1 VDLLPALPVALP
13 LLVAAALVGLAPV
26 CPRPVADAAAVLTA
40 ALVTLACLALL
51 AISLDGPVVY
61 WFGGWTPRG
70 GIALGVAFA
79 VDPVGAALAALA
91 GVLATAALTFSW
103 RIFEA
108 VRTLHHGLMLVFLAG
123 IVGFC
128 LSGDLFNMFVF
139 YELFSVAA
147 YALAG
152 YQTTNPGSVRGALN
166 FAITNSVGA
175 ILVLG
180 GIALLYGR
188 TGALNLAQLGQ
199 SLARG
204 PADRLVVAAFL
215 LLMVG
220 FFVKAAVVPFHFWLA
235 DAYALAPTVVGVLFA
250 GVVSELGL
258 YAVARVYWTVFSG
271 PMAGVGGL
279 RGVLLLGAVTTAL
292 VGGVM
297 CLLQH
302 HLARM
307 LAYATVSHVGLT
319 LAGFALLGP
328 AGVGGAVLYLLADGL
343 VKGALFISVG
353 IVDHHLHDVDE
364 RRLRGRGR
372 HMPWAAALMVAGA
385 LGLAGVPPFGT
396 FLGKALM
403 EEAALE
409 AGTPWLIGLFVVVA
423 ALTSAALLRATGRVF
438 LGLGGPSPGGPSP
451 GGPSPGDPW
460 TTRPTRSPGRRP
472 SRSGAPPAGV
482 GGEARPAGGPGV
494 GGPGGGAG
502 GPGGGA
508 GSGAGSGAE
517 PGYRDHHRHAH
528 PTQVAPAV
536 LLLAAAVAVGLAPGI
551 TGVVEPAAARF
562 TDRAGYAAAVLEG
575 VAGPGVRVPHPPVP
589 LAAPAFWAVLSALLG
604 LGLALA
610 ALAPERVPGRLR
622 DGVAR
627 VWGPVAATLRGLH
640 DGGIGDSVTWL
651 VVGMA
656 AFGTLLAVVVR

>member
-26 CPRPVADAAAVLTA
+26 CPRPVADAAAVVTA
-40 ALVTLACLALL
+40 ALVTVACLALL
-51 AISLDGPVVY
+51 AACLDRPVVY
-61 WFGGWTPRG
+61 WFGGWTPRDG

-79 VDPVGAALAALA
+79 VDPVGAALATLA

-152 YQTTNPGSVRGALN
+152 YQTTDPGSVRGALN

-199 SLARG
+199 TLAQR
-204 PADRLVVAAFL
+204 PADRLVVVAFL

-258 YAVARVYWTVFSG
+258 YAVARVYWTVFSA
-271 PMAGVGGL
+271 PLAGVEGL
-279 RGVLLLGAVTTAL
+279 RGVLLLGAVATAL

-328 AGVGGAVLYLLADGL
+328 VGAAGAVLYLLADGL
-343 VKGALFISVG
+343 VKGSLFISVG
-353 IVDHHLHDVDE
+353 IVEHHLHEVDE

-409 AGTPWLIGLFVVVA
+409 AGAPWLIGLFVVVA

-438 LGLGGPSPGGPSP
+438 LGLGAPGPRSATPGK
-451 GGPSPGDPW
+451 
-460 TTRPTRSPGRRP
+460 R
-472 SRSGAPPAGV
+472 AG
-482 GGEARPAGGPGV
+482 
-494 GGPGGGAG
+494 
-502 GPGGGA
+502 
-508 GSGAGSGAE
+508 
-517 PGYRDHHRHAH
+517 DHHRRAH
-528 PTQVAPAV
+528 PTQLAPAV
-536 LLLAAAVAVGLAPGI
+536 VLLVAAVVVGLAPGL
-551 TGVVEPAAARF
+551 TRNAHHAAERF
-562 TDRAGYAAAVLEG
+562 TDRPAYAAAVLEG
-575 VAGPGVRVPHPPVP
+575 ASGPAPAATHRPPQLAGPAV
-589 LAAPAFWAVLSALLG
+589 WAVVSALLG

-610 ALAPERVPGRLR
+610 ALRPDRVPERLR
-622 DGVAR
+622 GGVAR
-627 VWGPVAATLRGLH
+627 AWDPVAAVLRGLH

-656 AFGTLLAVVVR
+656 TFGTLLAVVVR

>member
-13 LLVAAALVGLAPV
+13 LLVAAALIGLAPV
-26 CPRPVADAAAVLTA
+26 CPRRVADAAAVATA
-40 ALVTLACLALL
+40 AVVTVLCLVLL
-51 AISLDGPVVY
+51 ARCLDGPVVY
-61 WFGGWTPRG
+61 WFGGWTPRD

-79 VDPVGAALAALA
+79 VDPVGAAMATLA

-108 VRTLHHGLMLVFLAG
+108 VRTLHHGLMLVFVAG

-147 YALAG
+147 YALTG
-152 YQTTNPGSVRGALN
+152 YQTTDPGSVRGALN

-199 SLARG
+199 TLAQR
-204 PADRLVVAAFL
+204 PADRLVVVAFL

-258 YAVARVYWTVFSG
+258 YAVARVYWTVFSA
-271 PMAGVGGL
+271 PLAGVEGL
-279 RGVLLLGAVTTAL
+279 SGVLLLGAVATAL

-328 AGVGGAVLYLLADGL
+328 VGAAGAVLYLLADGL
-343 VKGALFISVG
+343 VKGSLFISVG
-353 IVDHHLHDVDE
+353 IVEHHLHDVDE
-364 RRLRGRGR
+364 RRLQGRGR
-372 HMPWAAALMVAGA
+372 HMPWAAAIMVAGA

-409 AGTPWLIGLFVVVA
+409 AGAPWLIGLFVVVA

-438 LGLGGPSPGGPSP
+438 LGIGGPARGRGGR
-451 GGPSPGDPW
+451 G
-460 TTRPTRSPGRRP
+460 PGR
-472 SRSGAPPAGV
+472 SG
-482 GGEARPAGGPGV
+482 
-494 GGPGGGAG
+494 
-502 GPGGGA
+502 
-508 GSGAGSGAE
+508 
-517 PGYRDHHRHAH
+517 DHHRGAH

-536 LLLAAAVAVGLAPGI
+536 ALLVAAVVVGLAPGL
-551 TGVVEPAAARF
+551 TGAAHHAAERF
-562 TDRAGYAAAVLEG
+562 TDRPAYAAAVLEG
-575 VAGPGVRVPHPPVP
+575 ASEPGPGATHPPP
-589 LAAPAFWAVLSALLG
+589 DLAAPALWAGVSALLG

-610 ALAPERVPGRLR
+610 MLRPDRLPGRLR
-622 DGVAR
+622 GGVTR
-627 VWGPVAATLRGLH
+627 LWDPLAATLRGLH

-656 AFGTLLAVVVR
+656 AFGTLLVVVVR

>member
-1 VDLLPALPVALP
+1 MDVLPALPVALP
-13 LLVAAALVGLAPV
+13 LLVAAILVGLAPV
-26 CPRPVADAAAVLTA
+26 CPRRAADAAALVTA
-40 ALVTLACLALL
+40 AVVTVLCGALL
-51 AISLDGPVVY
+51 VRCLDGPVVY
-61 WFGGWTPRG
+61 WFGGWTPRD

-79 VDPVGAALAALA
+79 VDPFGAAVATLA

-152 YQTTNPGSVRGALN
+152 YRTTDPGSVRGALN

-175 ILVLG
+175 ILLLG

-199 SLARG
+199 ALAAG
-204 PADRLVVAAFL
+204 PADRLVVVAFL

-258 YAVARVYWTVFSG
+258 YGVVRVYWTVFSA
-271 PMAGVGGL
+271 PLAGIGGL
-279 RGVLLLGAVTTAL
+279 RGVMLLGAVTTAL

-328 AGVGGAVLYLLADGL
+328 AGAAGAVLYLVADGM
-343 VKGALFISVG
+343 VKGSLFISVG
-353 IVDHHLHDVDE
+353 IIDHHLHDVDE
-364 RRLRGRGR
+364 RRLAGRGR
-372 HMPWAAALMVAGA
+372 HLPWVGALMVAGA

-403 EEAALE
+403 EEAAVE
-409 AGTPWLIGLFVVVA
+409 AGLPWLVGLFVVVA

-438 LGLGGPSPGGPSP
+438 LGLGQREGAAAARPVPRRGGRPPPAHARHPG
-451 GGPSPGDPW
+451 
-460 TTRPTRSPGRRP
+460 RPGRRAAGRRRRRRPGPGPRRRGPGRRRPVHRPGGLRGGRAPGRRRPGPGRDP
-472 SRSGAPPAGV
+472 SAAAPRRPGPAGDPL
-482 GGEARPAGGPGV
+482 GAARPRARARRPPARPAARRPARRRRPRLGPGRGQAAGPAQRQHRRLGDLAGRWHV
-494 GGPGGGAG
+494 DLRRPAGPGGALTGRL
-502 GPGGGA
+502 PGSWPRVA
-508 GSGAGSGAE
+508 GSTTA
-517 PGYRDHHRHAH
+517 
-528 PTQVAPAV
+528 
-536 LLLAAAVAVGLAPGI
+536 
-551 TGVVEPAAARF
+551 
-562 TDRAGYAAAVLEG
+562 
-575 VAGPGVRVPHPPVP
+575 
-589 LAAPAFWAVLSALLG
+589 
-604 LGLALA
+604 
-610 ALAPERVPGRLR
+610 
-622 DGVAR
+622 
-627 VWGPVAATLRGLH
+627 
-640 DGGIGDSVTWL
+640 
-651 VVGMA
+651 
-656 AFGTLLAVVVR
+656 

>member
-1 VDLLPALPVALP
+1 VDALPVALP
-13 LLVAAALVGLAPV
+13 LLVAAILVGLAPV
-26 CPRPVADAAAVLTA
+26 CPRRAADAATLATA
-40 ALVTLACLALL
+40 AVVTLLCLALL
-51 AISLDGPVVY
+51 VRSLDETVVY
-61 WFGGWTPRG
+61 WFGGWTPRD

-79 VDPVGAALAALA
+79 VDPVGAALATLA

-128 LSGDLFNMFVF
+128 LSGDLFSMFVF

-152 YQTTNPGSVRGALN
+152 YRTTDPGSVRGALN

-175 ILVLG
+175 ILLLG

-199 SLARG
+199 SLATG
-204 PADRLVVAAFL
+204 PADRLVVVAFL

-258 YAVARVYWTVFSG
+258 YAVARVYWTVFSA
-271 PMAGVGGL
+271 PLAETGGL
-279 RGVLLLGAVTTAL
+279 RGVMLLGAVTTAL

-328 AGVGGAVLYLLADGL
+328 AGAGGAVLYLVADGMI
-343 VKGALFISVG
+343 KGSLFISVG
-353 IVDHHLHDVDE
+353 IIDHHLHDVDE
-364 RRLRGRGR
+364 RRLAGRGR
-372 HMPWAAALMVAGA
+372 HLPWLAALMVAGA
-385 LGLAGVPPFGT
+385 LGLAGMPPFGT

-403 EEAALE
+403 EEAAVETGL
-409 AGTPWLIGLFVVVA
+409 PWLIGLFVVVA

-438 LGLGGPSPGGPSP
+438 LGPGPRGGAEAAA
-451 GGPSPGDPW
+451 
-460 TTRPTRSPGRRP
+460 TRSPD
-472 SRSGAPPAGV
+472 
-482 GGEARPAGGPGV
+482 EAAV
-494 GGPGGGAG
+494 
-502 GPGGGA
+502 
-508 GSGAGSGAE
+508 
-517 PGYRDHHRHAH
+517 RHPHVHA
-528 PTQVAPAV
+528 TQVVPAV
-536 LLLAAAVAVGLAPGI
+536 GLLAGAVAVGLAPGLADA
-551 TGVVEPAAARF
+551 VQDAAGRF
-562 TDRAGYAAAVLEG
+562 TDRPAYAAAVLRG
-575 VAGPGVRVPHPPVP
+575 AGDLARAGAHPPLHLVGP
-589 LAAPAFWAVLSALLG
+589 ALLAALSALLG

-610 ALAPERVPGRLR
+610 ALLPERLPPRLR
-622 DGVAR
+622 GGVAR
-627 VWGPVAATLRGLH
+627 AWGPVAATLRGLH
-640 DGGIGDSVTWL
+640 NGSIGDSVTWL
-651 VVGMA
+651 VVGMST
-656 AFGTLLAVVVR
+656 FGGLLVLVVR

>member
-1 VDLLPALPVALP
+1 VVP
-13 LLVAAALVGLAPV
+13 LLVAAALIGLAPV
-26 CPRPVADAAAVLTA
+26 IDRRAADAAAVATA
-40 ALVTLACLALL
+40 AVVAVCCLALL
-51 AISLDGPVVY
+51 VSSRDGTVVY
-61 WFGGWTPRG
+61 WFGGWTPRD

-79 VDPVGAALAALA
+79 VDPVGAAMATLA

-152 YQTTNPGSVRGALN
+152 YQTTDPGPVRGALN

-175 ILVLG
+175 ILVLA

-188 TGALNLAQLGQ
+188 AGALNLAQLGQ
-199 SLARG
+199 SLANH
-204 PADRLVVAAFL
+204 PADGLVVVAFL

-271 PMAGVGGL
+271 PLAGVQGL
-279 RGVLLLGAVTTAL
+279 RTVLLVGAVTTAL

-297 CLLQH
+297 CVLQH

-328 AGVGGAVLYLLADGL
+328 VGTGGAVLYLVADGL

-353 IVDHHLHDVDE
+353 IVDHHLRDTDE
-364 RRLRGRGR
+364 LRLAGRGR
-372 HMPWAAALMVAGA
+372 HLPWTAALLVAGA

-409 AGTPWLIGLFVVVA
+409 AGQPWLIALFVAVA

-438 LGLGGPSPGGPSP
+438 LGLGPAREATARRGPDESAVRHP
-451 GGPSPGDPW
+451 
-460 TTRPTRSPGRRP
+460 
-472 SRSGAPPAGV
+472 
-482 GGEARPAGGPGV
+482 
-494 GGPGGGAG
+494 
-502 GPGGGA
+502 
-508 GSGAGSGAE
+508 
-517 PGYRDHHRHAH
+517 HAH

-536 LLLAAAVAVGLAPGI
+536 ALLAGAVALGLWPGL
-551 TGVVEPAAARF
+551 TAAAEEAAGRF
-562 TDRAGYAAAVLEG
+562 TDRPAYAAAILGGAAETP
-575 VAGPGVRVPHPPVP
+575 AAHPAVP
-589 LAAPAFWAVLSALLG
+589 LAAPARWAALSAVLG
-604 LGLALA
+604 LVLALA
-610 ALAPERVPGRLR
+610 ALRPDRLPAGPRDRLARAAAP
-622 DGVAR
+622 A
-627 VWGPVAATLRGLH
+627 VAALRRIH
-640 DGGIGDSVTWL
+640 AVQIGDSVTWL

-656 AFGTLLAVVVR
+656 GFGALLALVTR

>member
-1 VDLLPALPVALP
+1 VDALPALAVAFP
-13 LLVAAALVGLAPV
+13 LLVAAALVGLAPI
-26 CPRPVADAAAVLTA
+26 CPRRVADAAAVVTA
-40 ALVTLACLALL
+40 AIVAALGLALL
-51 AISLDGPVVY
+51 ARCLEGPVVY
-61 WFGGWTPRG
+61 WFGGWTPRD
-70 GIALGVAFA
+70 GIVLGVAFT
-79 VDPVGAALAALA
+79 VDPVGAGLATLA

-103 RIFEA
+103 RTFEA

-152 YQTTNPGSVRGALN
+152 YRTTDPGSVRGALN

-175 ILVLG
+175 ILLLG

-199 SLARG
+199 ALAKG
-204 PADRLVVAAFL
+204 PADRLVVVAFL

-258 YAVARVYWTVFSG
+258 YAVARVYWTVFSASL
-271 PMAGVGGL
+271 AGAEGV
-279 RGVLLLGAVTTAL
+279 RGVLLLGAVATAL

-307 LAYATVSHVGLT
+307 LAYATISHVGLT

-328 AGVGGAVLYLLADGL
+328 VGAGGAVLYLLADGL
-343 VKGALFISVG
+343 VKGSLFISVG
-353 IVDHHLHDVDE
+353 IVEHHLHDVGE
-364 RRLRGRGR
+364 RRLQGRGR
-372 HMPWAAALMVAGA
+372 HMPWAAALMTVGA

-403 EEAALE
+403 EEAAFE
-409 AGTPWLIGLFVVVA
+409 AGFPWLIGLYVVVA

-438 LGLGGPSPGGPSP
+438 LGLGPPQAPAASGP
-451 GGPSPGDPW
+451 
-460 TTRPTRSPGRRP
+460 R
-472 SRSGAPPAGV
+472 APD
-482 GGEARPAGGPGV
+482 EAAL
-494 GGPGGGAG
+494 
-502 GPGGGA
+502 
-508 GSGAGSGAE
+508 
-517 PGYRDHHRHAH
+517 RHPQVHA
-528 PTQVAPAV
+528 TQVVPAV
-536 LLLAAAVAVGLAPGI
+536 LLLAGALAIGLAPGLA
-551 TGVVEPAAARF
+551 GAVQDAADRF
-562 TDRAGYAAAVLEG
+562 TDRQAYAAAVLQG
-575 VAGPGVRVPHPPVP
+575 ARDPASSRPHPPVH
-589 LAAPAFWAVLSALLG
+589 LTSPALGAVLSALLG

-610 ALAPERVPGRLR
+610 ALYPDRLPARLR
-622 DGVAR
+622 GGVAR
-627 VWGPVAATLRGLH
+627 VWDPAAAMLRGLH
-640 DGGIGDSVTWL
+640 GGHVGDSVAWL
-651 VVGMA
+651 VVGLA
-656 AFGTLLAVVVR
+656 GFGTLLALVVR

>member
-1 VDLLPALPVALP
+1 MDALPVALP
-13 LLVAAALVGLAPV
+13 LLVAAILVGLAPV
-26 CPRPVADAAAVLTA
+26 CPRRAADAATLATA
-40 ALVTLACLALL
+40 AVVTLLCLALL
-51 AISLDGPVVY
+51 VRSLDETVVY
-61 WFGGWTPRG
+61 WFGGWTPRD

-79 VDPVGAALAALA
+79 VDPVGAALATLA

-128 LSGDLFNMFVF
+128 LSGDLFSMFVF

-152 YQTTNPGSVRGALN
+152 YRTTDPGSVRGALN

-175 ILVLG
+175 ILLLG

-199 SLARG
+199 SLATG
-204 PADRLVVAAFL
+204 PADRLVVVAFL
-215 LLMVG
+215 LLTVG

-258 YAVARVYWTVFSG
+258 YAVARVYWTVFSA
-271 PMAGVGGL
+271 PLAETGGL
-279 RGVLLLGAVTTAL
+279 RGVMLLGAVTTAL

-328 AGVGGAVLYLLADGL
+328 AGAGGAVLYLVADGM
-343 VKGALFISVG
+343 VKGSLFISVG
-353 IVDHHLHDVDE
+353 IIDHHLHDVDE
-364 RRLRGRGR
+364 RRLAGRGR
-372 HMPWAAALMVAGA
+372 HLPWLAALMVAGA
-385 LGLAGVPPFGT
+385 LGLAGMPPFGT

-403 EEAALE
+403 EEAAVETGL
-409 AGTPWLIGLFVVVA
+409 PWLIGLFVVVA

-438 LGLGGPSPGGPSP
+438 LGPRGGAGAAA
-451 GGPSPGDPW
+451 
-460 TTRPTRSPGRRP
+460 TRSPD
-472 SRSGAPPAGV
+472 
-482 GGEARPAGGPGV
+482 EAAV
-494 GGPGGGAG
+494 
-502 GPGGGA
+502 
-508 GSGAGSGAE
+508 
-517 PGYRDHHRHAH
+517 RHPHVHA
-528 PTQVAPAV
+528 TQVVPAV
-536 LLLAAAVAVGLAPGI
+536 GLLAGAVAVGLAPGLADA
-551 TGVVEPAAARF
+551 VQDAAGRF
-562 TDRAGYAAAVLEG
+562 TDRPAYAAAVLRG
-575 VAGPGVRVPHPPVP
+575 AGDLARAGAHPPLHLVGP
-589 LAAPAFWAVLSALLG
+589 ALLAALSALLG

-610 ALAPERVPGRLR
+610 ALLPERLPPRLR
-622 DGVAR
+622 GGVAR
-627 VWGPVAATLRGLH
+627 AWGPVAATLRGLH
-640 DGGIGDSVTWL
+640 NGSIGDSVTWL
-651 VVGMA
+651 VVGMST
-656 AFGTLLAVVVR
+656 FGGLLVLVVR

>member
-1 VDLLPALPVALP
+1 VAT
-13 LLVAAALVGLAPV
+13 
-26 CPRPVADAAAVLTA
+26 AAV
-40 ALVTLACLALL
+40 VTLCCFALL
-51 AISLDGPVVY
+51 AQSLNEPVVY
-61 WFGGWTPRG
+61 WFGGWTPRD

-79 VDPVGAALAALA
+79 VDPVGAGLATLA

-175 ILVLG
+175 ILVLS

-199 SLARG
+199 SLAAG
-204 PADRLVVAAFL
+204 PADRLVVVAFL

-235 DAYALAPTVVGVLFA
+235 DAYALAPIVVGVLFA

-258 YAVARVYWTVFSG
+258 YAVARVYWTVFSA
-271 PMAGVGGL
+271 PLAGVEGL
-279 RGVLLLGAVTTAL
+279 SGVLLVGAVATAV

-297 CLLQH
+297 CVLQH

-328 AGVGGAVLYLLADGL
+328 AGAGGAVLYLVADGL

-364 RRLRGRGR
+364 LRLAGKGR
-372 HMPWAAALMVAGA
+372 HLPWAAALMVVGA
-385 LGLAGVPPFGT
+385 LGLAGAPPFGT

-409 AGTPWLIGLFVVVA
+409 TGHPWMIGLFVVVS
-423 ALTSAALLRATGRVF
+423 ALTLAALLRASGRVF
-438 LGLGGPSPGGPSP
+438 LGLGQ
-451 GGPSPGDPW
+451 
-460 TTRPTRSPGRRP
+460 RRS
-472 SRSGAPPAGV
+472 SAVTASLAPEA
-482 GGEARPAGGPGV
+482 ARPHPHV
-494 GGPGGGAG
+494 
-502 GPGGGA
+502 
-508 GSGAGSGAE
+508 
-517 PGYRDHHRHAH
+517 HA
-528 PTQVAPAV
+528 TQVAPAV
-536 LLLAAAVAVGLAPGI
+536 LLLAGALAVGLAPGV
-551 TGVVEPAAARF
+551 TGAVEEAADHF
-562 TDRAGYAAAVLEG
+562 TDRPAYVAVVLG
-575 VAGPGVRVPHPPVP
+575 ATGDQGPAQSHPPVY
-589 LAAPAFWAVLSALLG
+589 LAGPALWAALSILLG

-610 ALAPERVPGRLR
+610 ALYPDRLPVRLR
-622 DGVAR
+622 RRLAR
-627 VWGPVAATLRGLH
+627 AWDPAAAALRGLH
-640 DGGIGDSVTWL
+640 NGQIGDSVTWL
-651 VVGMA
+651 VVGLA
-656 AFGTLLAVVVR
+656 GFGTLLALVVR

>member
-1 VDLLPALPVALP
+1 MDALPVALP
-13 LLVAAALVGLAPV
+13 LLVAAILVGLAPV
-26 CPRPVADAAAVLTA
+26 CPRRAADAATLATA
-40 ALVTLACLALL
+40 AVVTLLCLALL
-51 AISLDGPVVY
+51 VRSLDEPVVY
-61 WFGGWTPRG
+61 WFGGWTPRD

-79 VDPVGAALAALA
+79 VDPVGAALATLA

-152 YQTTNPGSVRGALN
+152 YRTTDPGSVRGALN

-175 ILVLG
+175 ILLLG

-199 SLARG
+199 SLATG
-204 PADRLVVAAFL
+204 PADRLVVVAFL

-258 YAVARVYWTVFSG
+258 YAVARVYWTVFSS
-271 PMAGVGGL
+271 PLADTEGL

-307 LAYATVSHVGLT
+307 LAYATVSHIGLT

-328 AGVGGAVLYLLADGL
+328 AGAGGAVLYLVADGM
-343 VKGALFISVG
+343 VKGSLFISVG
-353 IVDHHLHDVDE
+353 IIDHHLHDVDE
-364 RRLRGRGR
+364 RRLAGRGR
-372 HMPWAAALMVAGA
+372 HLPWLAALMVAGA
-385 LGLAGVPPFGT
+385 LGLAGMPPFGT

-403 EEAALE
+403 EEAAVETGL
-409 AGTPWLIGLFVVVA
+409 PWLIGLFVVVA

-438 LGLGGPSPGGPSP
+438 LASGRAGARGRPRPGPPRRRPSATRTCTPPRSSRPSGCWPAPSPSAWRRDSP
-451 GGPSPGDPW
+451 TRSRTPPAGSPTG
-460 TTRPTRSPGRRP
+460 RPTRPP
-472 SRSGAPPAGV
+472 CSGAPATWPGS
-482 GGEARPAGGPGV
+482 EPTRRCTLSARPCWRPCRRCSASGSRWPPSCPSGCRP
-494 GGPGGGAG
+494 ACA
-502 GPGGGA
+502 A
-508 GSGAGSGAE
+508 GS
-517 PGYRDHHRHAH
+517 P
-528 PTQVAPAV
+528 
-536 LLLAAAVAVGLAPGI
+536 APGARSRPRSVAC
-551 TGVVEPAAARF
+551 TTAA
-562 TDRAGYAAAVLEG
+562 
-575 VAGPGVRVPHPPVP
+575 
-589 LAAPAFWAVLSALLG
+589 SAT
-604 LGLALA
+604 
-610 ALAPERVPGRLR
+610 R
-622 DGVAR
+622 
-627 VWGPVAATLRGLH
+627 
-640 DGGIGDSVTWL
+640 
-651 VVGMA
+651 
-656 AFGTLLAVVVR
+656 

>member
-1 VDLLPALPVALP
+1 MDALPVLPVALP
-13 LLVAAALVGLAPV
+13 LLVAAVLVGLAPV
-26 CPRPVADAAAVLTA
+26 CPRRVADTA
-40 ALVTLACLALL
+40 ALATAAVVTVCCLALL
-51 AISLDGPVVY
+51 ADSLDGPVVY
-61 WFGGWTPRG
+61 WFGGWTPRD

-79 VDPVGAALAALA
+79 VDPVGAAVASLA

-152 YQTTNPGSVRGALN
+152 YRTTDPGSVRGALN

-175 ILVLG
+175 ILVLA

-199 SLARG
+199 SLAGR
-204 PADRLVVAAFL
+204 PADRLVVVAFL

-258 YAVARVYWTVFSG
+258 YAVARVYWTVFSA
-271 PMAGVGGL
+271 PLAGVEGL
-279 RGVLLLGAVTTAL
+279 RGVMLLGAVATAL

-328 AGVGGAVLYLLADGL
+328 AGTGGAVLYLVADGML
-343 VKGALFISVG
+343 KGSLFISVG
-353 IVDHHLHDVDE
+353 ILDHHLGDVDE
-364 RRLRGRGR
+364 LRLQGQGRHLGGGGADGGGRTRAGRGAAVRDLPRQGADGGGGLRDRRALADRAVRGRGR
-372 HMPWAAALMVAGA
+372 AHLCRPAAGHR
-385 LGLAGVPPFGT
+385 AGVPRARAGPGPGRAGP
-396 FLGKALM
+396 LPRSGGRAPPARARHPGRPGRP
-403 EEAALE
+403 AA
-409 AGTPWLIGLFVVVA
+409 
-423 ALTSAALLRATGRVF
+423 
-438 LGLGGPSPGGPSP
+438 
-451 GGPSPGDPW
+451 
-460 TTRPTRSPGRRP
+460 GRRP
-472 SRSGAPPAGV
+472 GPRAGARAGRRAA
-482 GGEARPAGGPGV
+482 EHAAG
-494 GGPGGGAG
+494 
-502 GPGGGA
+502 
-508 GSGAGSGAE
+508 
-517 PGYRDHHRHAH
+517 H
-528 PTQVAPAV
+528 
-536 LLLAAAVAVGLAPGI
+536 
-551 TGVVEPAAARF
+551 F
-562 TDRAGYAAAVLEG
+562 TDRPAYAAAVLQGAAEAPRPSPTRRSTLPARPCG
-575 VAGPGVRVPHPPVP
+575 RSCRRCSASGSRWPRSSPNGCPPASATALSRAWSPAADAAARPARRHHRRLGDLAGRRH
-589 LAAPAFWAVLSALLG
+589 
-604 LGLALA
+604 
-610 ALAPERVPGRLR
+610 GRLR
-622 DGVAR
+622 
-627 VWGPVAATLRGLH
+627 GPAA
-640 DGGIGDSVTWL
+640 
-651 VVGMA
+651 
-656 AFGTLLAVVVR
+656 AVVVR

>member
-1 VDLLPALPVALP
+1 MTLCCIG
-13 LLVAAALVGLAPV
+13 LLVQSLREPV
-26 CPRPVADAAAVLTA
+26 
-40 ALVTLACLALL
+40 
-51 AISLDGPVVY
+51 IY
-61 WFGGWTPRG
+61 WFGGWTPRD

-79 VDPVGAALAALA
+79 VDPVGAGLATLA

-128 LSGDLFNMFVF
+128 LTGDLFNMFVF

-175 ILVLG
+175 ILVLS

-199 SLARG
+199 AVATG
-204 PADRLVVAAFL
+204 PADRLVVVAFL

-258 YAVARVYWTVFSG
+258 YAVARVYWTVFST
-271 PMAGVGGL
+271 PLAGVEGL
-279 RGVLLLGAVTTAL
+279 SGVLLAGAVATAI

-297 CLLQH
+297 CVLQH

-328 AGVGGAVLYLLADGL
+328 AGAGGAVLYLVADGL
-343 VKGALFISVG
+343 IKGALFIMVG
-353 IVDHHLHDVDE
+353 IIDHHLRDVDE
-364 RRLRGRGR
+364 LRLAGRGR
-372 HMPWAAALMVAGA
+372 HLPWLAALLVVGA
-385 LGLAGVPPFGT
+385 LGLAGAPPFGT

-409 AGTPWLIGLFVVVA
+409 AGQPWLIGLFVVVA

-438 LGLGGPSPGGPSP
+438 LGLGPRERGAAAA
-451 GGPSPGDPW
+451 
-460 TTRPTRSPGRRP
+460 TTPRSPD
-472 SRSGAPPAGV
+472 
-482 GGEARPAGGPGV
+482 EAAV
-494 GGPGGGAG
+494 
-502 GPGGGA
+502 
-508 GSGAGSGAE
+508 
-517 PGYRDHHRHAH
+517 RHPHVHA
-528 PTQVAPAV
+528 TQVVPAV
-536 LLLAAAVAVGLAPGI
+536 ALLAGALAIGLVPGLTGAVQEAADH
-551 TGVVEPAAARF
+551 F
-562 TDRAGYAAAVLEG
+562 TDRPAYAAAVLQG
-575 VAGPGVRVPHPPVP
+575 SSGQGPAEPHPPVH
-589 LAAPAFWAVLSALLG
+589 LAGAALWAVVSTLLG

-610 ALAPERVPGRLR
+610 ALGADRLPVRLR
-622 DGVAR
+622 DRLGRA
-627 VWGPVAATLRGLH
+627 WDPAAAWLRGLH
-640 DGGIGDSVTWL
+640 NGQIADSVTWL
-651 VVGMA
+651 VVGLA
-656 AFGTLLAVVVR
+656 GFGTLLALVVR

>member
-1 VDLLPALPVALP
+1 MDVVAALPVALP
-13 LLVAAALVGLAPV
+13 LLVAAVLVGLAPV
-26 CPRPVADAAAVLTA
+26 CPRPVADAAAVATA
-40 ALVTLACLALL
+40 AVVTALCLVLL
-51 AISLDGPVVY
+51 ARCLDGPVVY
-61 WFGGWTPRG
+61 WFGGWTPRD

-79 VDPVGAALAALA
+79 VDPVGAALATLA

-108 VRTLHHGLMLVFLAG
+108 VRTLHHGLMLVFLTG

-152 YQTTNPGSVRGALN
+152 YQTTDPGSVRGALN

-175 ILVLG
+175 ILVLA

-199 SLARG
+199 TLAQR
-204 PADRLVVAAFL
+204 PADGLVVMAFL
-215 LLMVG
+215 LLLVG

-258 YAVARVYWTVFSG
+258 YAVARVYWTVFSA
-271 PMAGVGGL
+271 PLAGVEGL
-279 RGVLLLGAVTTAL
+279 SGVLLLGAVATAL

-328 AGVGGAVLYLLADGL
+328 VGAAGAVLYLLADGL
-343 VKGALFISVG
+343 VKGSLFISVG
-353 IVDHHLHDVDE
+353 IVEHHLHEVDE

-372 HMPWAAALMVAGA
+372 HMPWAAGLMVAGA

-409 AGTPWLIGLFVVVA
+409 AGAPWLIGLFVVVA

-438 LGLGGPSPGGPSP
+438 LGLG
-451 GGPSPGDPW
+451 
-460 TTRPTRSPGRRP
+460 
-472 SRSGAPPAGV
+472 PAGP
-482 GGEARPAGGPGV
+482 GSATPRTRAG
-494 GGPGGGAG
+494 
-502 GPGGGA
+502 
-508 GSGAGSGAE
+508 
-517 PGYRDHHRHAH
+517 DHHRRAH
-528 PTQVAPAV
+528 PTQLAPAV
-536 LLLAAAVAVGLAPGI
+536 VLLVAAVVVGLAPGL
-551 TGVVEPAAARF
+551 TRNAQHAAERF
-562 TDRAGYAAAVLEG
+562 TDRPAYAAAVLEG
-575 VAGPGVRVPHPPVP
+575 APEPAPAAAGPP
-589 LAAPAFWAVLSALLG
+589 LHLAGPAVWAVVSALLG
-604 LGLALA
+604 LGLAFA
-610 ALAPERVPGRLR
+610 ALRPDRVPDRLR
-622 DGVAR
+622 GGVAR
-627 VWGPVAATLRGLH
+627 VWDPVAAVLRGLH

-656 AFGTLLAVVVR
+656 TFGTLLAVVAR

>member
-1 VDLLPALPVALP
+1 VDALPVALP
-13 LLVAAALVGLAPV
+13 LLVAAILVGLAPV
-26 CPRPVADAAAVLTA
+26 CPRRAADAATLATA
-40 ALVTLACLALL
+40 AVVTLLCLALL
-51 AISLDGPVVY
+51 VRSLDEPVVY
-61 WFGGWTPRG
+61 WFGGWTPRD

-79 VDPVGAALAALA
+79 VDPVGAALATLA

-128 LSGDLFNMFVF
+128 LSGDLFSMFVF

-152 YQTTNPGSVRGALN
+152 YRTTDPGSVRGALN

-175 ILVLG
+175 ILLLG

-199 SLARG
+199 SLATG
-204 PADRLVVAAFL
+204 PADRLVVVAFL

-258 YAVARVYWTVFSG
+258 YAVARVYWTVFSA
-271 PMAGVGGL
+271 PLAETGGL
-279 RGVLLLGAVTTAL
+279 RGVMLLGAVTTAL

-328 AGVGGAVLYLLADGL
+328 AGAGGAVLYLVADGM
-343 VKGALFISVG
+343 VKGSLFISVG
-353 IVDHHLHDVDE
+353 IIDHHLHDVDE
-364 RRLRGRGR
+364 RRLAGRGR
-372 HMPWAAALMVAGA
+372 HLPWLAALMVAGA
-385 LGLAGVPPFGT
+385 LGLAGMPPFGT

-403 EEAALE
+403 EEAAVETGL
-409 AGTPWLIGLFVVVA
+409 PWLIGLFVVVA

-438 LGLGGPSPGGPSP
+438 CGLGPRGGA
-451 GGPSPGDPW
+451 GAAV
-460 TTRPTRSPGRRP
+460 TRSPD
-472 SRSGAPPAGV
+472 
-482 GGEARPAGGPGV
+482 EAAV
-494 GGPGGGAG
+494 
-502 GPGGGA
+502 
-508 GSGAGSGAE
+508 
-517 PGYRDHHRHAH
+517 RHPHVHA
-528 PTQVAPAV
+528 TQVVPAV
-536 LLLAAAVAVGLAPGI
+536 GLLAGAVAVGLAPGLADA
-551 TGVVEPAAARF
+551 VQDAAGRF
-562 TDRAGYAAAVLEG
+562 TDRPAYAAAMLRG
-575 VAGPGVRVPHPPVP
+575 AGNLARAGAHPPLHLGGP
-589 LAAPAFWAVLSALLG
+589 ALLAALSALLG

-610 ALAPERVPGRLR
+610 ALLPERLPPRLR
-622 DGVAR
+622 GGVAR
-627 VWGPVAATLRGLH
+627 AWGPVAATLRGLH
-640 DGGIGDSVTWL
+640 NGSIGDSVTWL
-651 VVGMA
+651 VVGMST
-656 AFGTLLAVVVR
+656 FGGLLVLVVR

>member
-1 VDLLPALPVALP
+1 VDALPVLPVALP
-13 LLVAAALVGLAPV
+13 LLVAAVLVGLAPV
-26 CPRPVADAAAVLTA
+26 CPRRVADTA
-40 ALVTLACLALL
+40 ALATAAVVTVCCLALL
-51 AISLDGPVVY
+51 ADSLDGPVVY
-61 WFGGWTPRG
+61 WFGGWTPRD

-79 VDPVGAALAALA
+79 VDPVGAAVAGLA

-152 YQTTNPGSVRGALN
+152 YRTTDPGSVRGALN

-175 ILVLG
+175 ILVLA

-188 TGALNLAQLGQ
+188 AGALNLAQLGR
-199 SLARG
+199 SLSGR
-204 PADRLVVAAFL
+204 PADRLVVVAFL

-258 YAVARVYWTVFSG
+258 YAVIRVYWTVFSG
-271 PMAGVGGL
+271 PLAGSEGL
-279 RGVLLLGAVTTAL
+279 RGVMLLGAVTTAL

-302 HLARM
+302 HLSRM

-328 AGVGGAVLYLLADGL
+328 AGTGGAVLYLVADGML
-343 VKGALFISVG
+343 KGSLFISVG
-353 IVDHHLHDVDE
+353 ILDHHLGDVDE
-364 RRLRGRGR
+364 LRLQGRGR
-372 HMPWAAALMVAGA
+372 HLGWLAGLMVAGA

-403 EEAALE
+403 EEAASE
-409 AGTPWLIGLFVVVA
+409 TGVPWLIGLFVAVA
-423 ALTSAALLRATGRVF
+423 ALTSAALLRFTGRVF
-438 LGLGGPSPGGPSP
+438 LGLGPASSQAGP
-451 GGPSPGDPW
+451 
-460 TTRPTRSPGRRP
+460 
-472 SRSGAPPAGV
+472 
-482 GGEARPAGGPGV
+482 ARPPDRAAV
-494 GGPGGGAG
+494 
-502 GPGGGA
+502 
-508 GSGAGSGAE
+508 
-517 PGYRDHHRHAH
+517 RHPHVHA
-528 PTQVAPAV
+528 TQVVPAV
-536 LLLAAAVAVGLAPGI
+536 LLLAGALALGLAPRL
-551 TGVVEPAAARF
+551 AAEAEHAADRF
-562 TDRAGYAAAVLEG
+562 TDRPAYAAAVLQGAAE
-575 VAGPGVRVPHPPVP
+575 APSSESHSPVH
-589 LAAPAFWAVLSALLG
+589 LAAPALWAALSALLG
-604 LGLALA
+604 LGFALA
-610 ALAPERVPGRLR
+610 ALQPERLPARLR
-622 DGVAR
+622 DGVTRA
-627 VWGPVAATLRGLH
+627 WSPAADLLRGLH
-640 DGGIGDSVTWL
+640 GGTIGDSVTWL

-656 AFGTLLAVVVR
+656 GFGALLAVVVR

>member
-1 VDLLPALPVALP
+1 
-13 LLVAAALVGLAPV
+13 
-26 CPRPVADAAAVLTA
+26 VADTAAVATA
-40 ALVTLACLALL
+40 AVVTVCCLALL
-51 AISLDGPVVY
+51 IECRDGTVVY
-61 WFGGWTPRG
+61 WFGGWAPRD
-70 GIALGVAFA
+70 GIALGVDFA
-79 VDPVGAALAALA
+79 VDPVGAAMATLA

-152 YQTTNPGSVRGALN
+152 YQTTEPGPVRGALN

-175 ILVLG
+175 ILVLA

-199 SLARG
+199 SLAGR
-204 PADRLVVAAFL
+204 PADRLVVVAFL

-258 YAVARVYWTVFSG
+258 YALARVYWTVFSG
-271 PMAGVGGL
+271 PLEAVQGL
-279 RGVLLLGAVTTAL
+279 RTILLVAAVTTAL

-297 CLLQH
+297 CVLQH

-328 AGVGGAVLYLLADGL
+328 AGTGGAVLYLVADGL

-353 IVDHHLHDVDE
+353 IIDHHLRDVDE
-364 RRLRGRGR
+364 LRLAGRGR
-372 HMPWAAALMVAGA
+372 HLPWTAALLVAGA
-385 LGLAGVPPFGT
+385 LGLAGAPPFGT
-396 FLGKALM
+396 FLGKALL

-409 AGTPWLIGLFVVVA
+409 AGRPWLIGLFVAVA

-438 LGLGGPSPGGPSP
+438 LGLG
-451 GGPSPGDPW
+451 
-460 TTRPTRSPGRRP
+460 TGR
-472 SRSGAPPAGV
+472 AA
-482 GGEARPAGGPGV
+482 AGGR
-494 GGPGGGAG
+494 GPDESAVRH
-502 GPGGGA
+502 P
-508 GSGAGSGAE
+508 
-517 PGYRDHHRHAH
+517 HAH

-536 LLLAAAVAVGLAPGI
+536 ALLAGAVALGLWPGL
-551 TGVVEPAAARF
+551 TAAAEEAAGRF
-562 TDRAGYAAAVLEG
+562 TDRPAYAAAVLGGAAAE
-575 VAGPGVRVPHPPVP
+575 APAAHPAVH
-589 LAAPAFWAVLSALLG
+589 LAAPAFWATVSALLG
-604 LGLALA
+604 LALALVALRPDRLPAGPRDRLARAAGPAVA
-610 ALAPERVPGRLR
+610 ALRR
-622 DGVAR
+622 
-627 VWGPVAATLRGLH
+627 LH
-640 DGGIGDSVTWL
+640 DVQIGDSVTWL

-656 AFGTLLAVVVR
+656 GFGALLALVTR

>member
-1 VDLLPALPVALP
+1 VDALPALPVALP

-26 CPRPVADAAAVLTA
+26 CPRPVADAATVATA
-40 ALVTLACLALL
+40 AVVTVLCLVLL
-51 AISLDGPVVY
+51 ARSLDGPVVY
-61 WFGGWTPRG
+61 WFGGWTPRD

-79 VDPVGAALAALA
+79 VDPVGAALATLA

-123 IVGFC
+123 MVGFC

-147 YALAG
+147 YALTG

-166 FAITNSVGA
+166 FAVTNSVGA

-199 SLARG
+199 ALARG
-204 PADRLVVAAFL
+204 PADRLVVVAFL

-258 YAVARVYWTVFSG
+258 YAVARVYWTVFSA
-271 PMAGVGGL
+271 PLARAEGL
-279 RGVLLLGAVTTAL
+279 RGVLLLGAVATAL

-319 LAGFALLGP
+319 LAGFALLVP
-328 AGVGGAVLYLLADGL
+328 VGAAGAVLYLVADGL
-343 VKGALFISVG
+343 VKGSLFISVG

-403 EEAALE
+403 EEAALK
-409 AGTPWLIGLFVVVA
+409 AGVPWLIGLFVVVA
-423 ALTSAALLRATGRVF
+423 ALTSAALFRATGRIF
-438 LGLGGPSPGGPSP
+438 LGLG
-451 GGPSPGDPW
+451 
-460 TTRPTRSPGRRP
+460 
-472 SRSGAPPAGV
+472 SGAPTP
-482 GGEARPAGGPGV
+482 RP
-494 GGPGGGAG
+494 GAG
-502 GPGGGA
+502 RA
-508 GSGAGSGAE
+508 G
-517 PGYRDHHRHAH
+517 DHHRRPH
-528 PTQVAPAV
+528 PTQLAPAV
-536 LLLAAAVAVGLAPGI
+536 VLLAAAVGVGLMPGL
-551 TGVVEPAAARF
+551 TGAAQDAAEHF
-562 TDRAGYAAAVLEG
+562 TDRTAYAAAVLEG
-575 VAGPGVRVPHPPVP
+575 APEPGPGVAHPATP
-589 LAAPAFWAVLSALLG
+589 LGGPALWAVVSALLG
-604 LGLALA
+604 LGLAFA
-610 ALAPERVPGRLR
+610 ALRPDRLPERLRGGVTRLW
-622 DGVAR
+622 D
-627 VWGPVAATLRGLH
+627 PVAALLRELH

-656 AFGTLLAVVVR
+656 SFGTLVAMVVR

>member
-1 VDLLPALPVALP
+1 MAT
-13 LLVAAALVGLAPV
+13 
-26 CPRPVADAAAVLTA
+26 AAV
-40 ALVTLACLALL
+40 VTLCCFALL
-51 AISLDGPVVY
+51 AQSLNEPVVY
-61 WFGGWTPRG
+61 WFGGWTPRD

-79 VDPVGAALAALA
+79 VDPVGAGLATLA

-175 ILVLG
+175 ILVLS

-199 SLARG
+199 SLAAG
-204 PADRLVVAAFL
+204 PADRLVVVAFL

-235 DAYALAPTVVGVLFA
+235 DAYALAPIVVGVLFA

-258 YAVARVYWTVFSG
+258 YAVARVYWTVFSA
-271 PMAGVGGL
+271 PLAGVEGL
-279 RGVLLLGAVTTAL
+279 SGVLLVGAVATAV

-297 CLLQH
+297 CVLQH

-328 AGVGGAVLYLLADGL
+328 AGAGGAVLYLVADGL

-364 RRLRGRGR
+364 LRLAGKGR
-372 HMPWAAALMVAGA
+372 HLPWAAALMVVGA
-385 LGLAGVPPFGT
+385 LGLAGAPPFGT

-409 AGTPWLIGLFVVVA
+409 TGHPWMIGLFVVVS
-423 ALTSAALLRATGRVF
+423 ALTLAALLRASGRVF
-438 LGLGGPSPGGPSP
+438 LGLGQ
-451 GGPSPGDPW
+451 
-460 TTRPTRSPGRRP
+460 RRS
-472 SRSGAPPAGV
+472 STVTAPLAPEA
-482 GGEARPAGGPGV
+482 ARPHPHV
-494 GGPGGGAG
+494 
-502 GPGGGA
+502 
-508 GSGAGSGAE
+508 
-517 PGYRDHHRHAH
+517 HA
-528 PTQVAPAV
+528 TQVAPAV
-536 LLLAAAVAVGLAPGI
+536 LLLAGALAVGLAPGV
-551 TGVVEPAAARF
+551 TGAVEEAADHF
-562 TDRAGYAAAVLEG
+562 TDRPAYVAVVLG
-575 VAGPGVRVPHPPVP
+575 ATGDQGPAQSHPPVY
-589 LAAPAFWAVLSALLG
+589 LAGPALWAALSILLG

-610 ALAPERVPGRLR
+610 ALYADRLPVRLR
-622 DGVAR
+622 SRLAR
-627 VWGPVAATLRGLH
+627 AWDPAAAALRGLH
-640 DGGIGDSVTWL
+640 NGQIGDSVTWL
-651 VVGMA
+651 VVGLA
-656 AFGTLLAVVVR
+656 GFGTLLALVVR

>member
-26 CPRPVADAAAVLTA
+26 CPRRVADAIALAAAAVVTVLCLLL
-40 ALVTLACLALL
+40 LVR
-51 AISLDGPVVY
+51 SFDGPVVY
-61 WFGGWTPRG
+61 WFGDWTPRE
-70 GIALGVAFA
+70 GIALGVTFA
-79 VDPVGAALAALA
+79 IDPVGAALATLA
-91 GVLATAALTFSW
+91 GALATAALTFSW

-152 YQTTNPGSVRGALN
+152 YQTTDPGSVRGALN

-175 ILVLG
+175 ILVLA

-199 SLARG
+199 SLAGR
-204 PADRLVVAAFL
+204 PADRLVVVAFL

-271 PMAGVGGL
+271 PLEAVQGL
-279 RGVLLLGAVTTAL
+279 RSIMLVGAVATAL

-297 CLLQH
+297 CVLQR

-328 AGVGGAVLYLLADGL
+328 AGTGGAVLYLVADGL

-353 IVDHHLHDVDE
+353 IIDHHLRDVDE
-364 RRLRGRGR
+364 LRLAGRGR
-372 HMPWAAALMVAGA
+372 HLPWTAALLVLGA
-385 LGLAGVPPFGT
+385 LGLAGAPPFGT

-409 AGTPWLIGLFVVVA
+409 AGRPWLIGLFVAVA

-438 LGLGGPSPGGPSP
+438 LGLGREMGS
-451 GGPSPGDPW
+451 
-460 TTRPTRSPGRRP
+460 GRR
-472 SRSGAPPAGV
+472 
-482 GGEARPAGGPGV
+482 GPDESAV
-494 GGPGGGAG
+494 RHP
-502 GPGGGA
+502 
-508 GSGAGSGAE
+508 
-517 PGYRDHHRHAH
+517 HAH

-536 LLLAAAVAVGLAPGI
+536 ALLAGAMALGLWPGL
-551 TGVVEPAAARF
+551 TAAAEEAAGRF
-562 TDRAGYAAAVLEG
+562 TDRPAYAAAVLG
-575 VAGPGVRVPHPPVP
+575 GAAPQAPAAHPAVH
-589 LAAPAFWAVLSALLG
+589 LAVPAFWAALSAVGG
-604 LGLALA
+604 LALALA
-610 ALAPERVPGRLR
+610 ALRPDRLPAGAR
-622 DGVAR
+622 DRLAR
-627 VWGPVAATLRGLH
+627 ASGPAVAALRRLH
-640 DGGIGDSVTWL
+640 DVQIGDSVTWL

-656 AFGTLLAVVVR
+656 GFGALLALVTR

>member
-1 VDLLPALPVALP
+1 MAT
-13 LLVAAALVGLAPV
+13 
-26 CPRPVADAAAVLTA
+26 AAV
-40 ALVTLACLALL
+40 VTLCCFALL
-51 AISLDGPVVY
+51 AQSLNEPVVY
-61 WFGGWTPRG
+61 WFGGWTPRD

-79 VDPVGAALAALA
+79 VDPVGAGLATLA

-175 ILVLG
+175 ILVLS

-199 SLARG
+199 SLAAG
-204 PADRLVVAAFL
+204 PADRLVVVAFL

-235 DAYALAPTVVGVLFA
+235 DAYALAPIVVGVLFA

-258 YAVARVYWTVFSG
+258 YAVARVYWTVFSA
-271 PMAGVGGL
+271 PLAGVEGL
-279 RGVLLLGAVTTAL
+279 SGVLLVGAVATAV

-297 CLLQH
+297 CVLQH

-328 AGVGGAVLYLLADGL
+328 AGAGGAVLYLVADGL

-364 RRLRGRGR
+364 LRLAGKGR
-372 HMPWAAALMVAGA
+372 HLPWAAALMVVGA
-385 LGLAGVPPFGT
+385 LGLAGAPPFGT

-409 AGTPWLIGLFVVVA
+409 TGHPWMIGLFVVVS
-423 ALTSAALLRATGRVF
+423 ALTLAALLRASGRVF
-438 LGLGGPSPGGPSP
+438 LGLGQ
-451 GGPSPGDPW
+451 
-460 TTRPTRSPGRRP
+460 RRS
-472 SRSGAPPAGV
+472 SAVTASLAPKA
-482 GGEARPAGGPGV
+482 ARPHPHV
-494 GGPGGGAG
+494 
-502 GPGGGA
+502 
-508 GSGAGSGAE
+508 
-517 PGYRDHHRHAH
+517 HA
-528 PTQVAPAV
+528 TQVAPAV
-536 LLLAAAVAVGLAPGI
+536 LLLAGALAVGLAPGV
-551 TGVVEPAAARF
+551 TGAVEEAADHF
-562 TDRAGYAAAVLEG
+562 TDRPAYVAVVLG
-575 VAGPGVRVPHPPVP
+575 ATGDQGPAQSHPPVY
-589 LAAPAFWAVLSALLG
+589 LAGPALWAALSILLG

-610 ALAPERVPGRLR
+610 ALYADRLPVRLR
-622 DGVAR
+622 SRLAR
-627 VWGPVAATLRGLH
+627 AWDPAAAALRGLH
-640 DGGIGDSVTWL
+640 NGQIGDSVTWL
-651 VVGMA
+651 VVGLA
-656 AFGTLLAVVVR
+656 GFGALLALVVR

>member
-1 VDLLPALPVALP
+1 VDALPALPVALP
-13 LLVAAALVGLAPV
+13 LLVAAVLVGLAPV
-26 CPRPVADAAAVLTA
+26 CPRRVADSAALATAAVVTVLC
-40 ALVTLACLALL
+40 LVLL
-51 AISLDGPVVY
+51 ADSLDGPVVY
-61 WFGGWTPRG
+61 WFGGWTPRE
-70 GIALGVAFA
+70 GIALGVAFT
-79 VDPVGAALAALA
+79 VDTVGAAVATLA

-152 YQTTNPGSVRGALN
+152 YRTTDPGSVRGALN

-188 TGALNLAQLGQ
+188 TGALNLAQLGEA
-199 SLARG
+199 LAG
-204 PADRLVVAAFL
+204 QPADRLVVVAFL

-258 YAVARVYWTVFSG
+258 YAVVRVYWTVFSS
-271 PMAGVGGL
+271 PLDRVEGL

-292 VGGVM
+292 VGGAM

-302 HLARM
+302 HLSRM

-328 AGVGGAVLYLLADGL
+328 AGVGGAVLYLVADGM
-343 VKGALFISVG
+343 VKGSLFISVG
-353 IVDHHLHDVDE
+353 IVDHHLRDVDE
-364 RRLRGRGR
+364 RRLAGRGR
-372 HMPWAAALMVAGA
+372 HLPWLGALMVAGA

-409 AGTPWLIGLFVVVA
+409 TGHPWLIGLFVAVA

-438 LGLGGPSPGGPSP
+438 LGLGSRARAAGAP
-451 GGPSPGDPW
+451 
-460 TTRPTRSPGRRP
+460 RSPD
-472 SRSGAPPAGV
+472 
-482 GGEARPAGGPGV
+482 EAAL
-494 GGPGGGAG
+494 
-502 GPGGGA
+502 
-508 GSGAGSGAE
+508 
-517 PGYRDHHRHAH
+517 RHPHVHA
-528 PTQVAPAV
+528 TQVLPAV
-536 LLLAAAVAVGLAPGI
+536 LLLAGALALGLAPRLA
-551 TGVVEPAAARF
+551 TEAEDAAGQF
-562 TDRAGYAAAVLEG
+562 TDRPAYAAAVLEG
-575 VAGPGVRVPHPPVP
+575 TRDPAPPAGPHLPIQ
-589 LAAPAFWAVLSALLG
+589 LAAPALWAAVSALGG

-610 ALAPERVPGRLR
+610 ALMPDRLPTRLR
-622 DGVAR
+622 AGAR
-627 VWGPVAATLRGLH
+627 AWRPAADLLRGLH
-640 DGGIGDSVTWL
+640 TGNLGDSVTWL

-656 AFGTLLAVVVR
+656 GFGTLLAVVLR

>member
-1 VDLLPALPVALP
+1 VDALPALPVAVP

-26 CPRPVADAAAVLTA
+26 CPRRVADAIALAAAAV
-40 ALVTLACLALL
+40 VTVLCLLLL
-51 AISLDGPVVY
+51 ARSLDGPVVY
-61 WFGGWTPRG
+61 WFGDWTPRE
-70 GIALGVAFA
+70 GIALGVAFTI
-79 VDPVGAALAALA
+79 DPVGAALATLA

-128 LSGDLFNMFVF
+128 LSGDLFSMFVF

-152 YQTTNPGSVRGALN
+152 YRTTDPGSVRGALN

-175 ILVLG
+175 ILLLG

-199 SLARG
+199 SLATG
-204 PADRLVVAAFL
+204 PADRLVVVAFL

-258 YAVARVYWTVFSG
+258 YAVARVYWTVFSA
-271 PMAGVGGL
+271 PLAETGGL
-279 RGVLLLGAVTTAL
+279 RGVMLLGAVTTAL

-328 AGVGGAVLYLLADGL
+328 AGAGGAVLYLVADGM
-343 VKGALFISVG
+343 VKGSLFISVG
-353 IVDHHLHDVDE
+353 IIDHHLHDVDE
-364 RRLRGRGR
+364 RRLAGRGR
-372 HMPWAAALMVAGA
+372 HLPWLAALMVAGA
-385 LGLAGVPPFGT
+385 LGLAGMPPFGT

-403 EEAALE
+403 EEAAVETGL
-409 AGTPWLIGLFVVVA
+409 PWLIGLFVVVA

-438 LGLGGPSPGGPSP
+438 LGPRGGAGAAA
-451 GGPSPGDPW
+451 
-460 TTRPTRSPGRRP
+460 TRSPD
-472 SRSGAPPAGV
+472 
-482 GGEARPAGGPGV
+482 EAAV
-494 GGPGGGAG
+494 
-502 GPGGGA
+502 
-508 GSGAGSGAE
+508 
-517 PGYRDHHRHAH
+517 RHPHVHA
-528 PTQVAPAV
+528 TQVVPAV
-536 LLLAAAVAVGLAPGI
+536 GLLAGAVAVGLAPGLADA
-551 TGVVEPAAARF
+551 VQDAAGRF
-562 TDRAGYAAAVLEG
+562 TDRPAYAAAVLRG
-575 VAGPGVRVPHPPVP
+575 AGDLARAGAHPPLHLVGP
-589 LAAPAFWAVLSALLG
+589 ALLAALSALLG

-610 ALAPERVPGRLR
+610 ALLPERLPPRLR
-622 DGVAR
+622 GGVAR
-627 VWGPVAATLRGLH
+627 AWGPVAATLRGLH
-640 DGGIGDSVTWL
+640 NGSIGDSVTWL
-651 VVGMA
+651 VVGMST
-656 AFGTLLAVVVR
+656 FGGLLVLVVR

>member
-1 VDLLPALPVALP
+1 MAT
-13 LLVAAALVGLAPV
+13 
-26 CPRPVADAAAVLTA
+26 AAV
-40 ALVTLACLALL
+40 VTVCCLALL
-51 AISLDGPVVY
+51 VSCRDGTVVY

-79 VDPVGAALAALA
+79 VDPVGAAMATLA

-152 YQTTNPGSVRGALN
+152 YQTTDPGTVRGALN

-175 ILVLG
+175 ILVLA

-199 SLARG
+199 SLAGR
-204 PADRLVVAAFL
+204 PADRLVVVAFL

-271 PMAGVGGL
+271 PLEAVQGL
-279 RGVLLLGAVTTAL
+279 RTIMLAGAVTTAL

-297 CLLQH
+297 CVLQH

-328 AGVGGAVLYLLADGL
+328 AGTGGAVLYLVADGL

-353 IVDHHLHDVDE
+353 IIDHHLRDTDE
-364 RRLRGRGR
+364 LRLAGRGR
-372 HMPWAAALMVAGA
+372 HLPWTAALLVAGA

-396 FLGKALM
+396 FLGKALL

-409 AGTPWLIGLFVVVA
+409 AGRPWLIGLFVAVA
-423 ALTSAALLRATGRVF
+423 ALTSAALLRATGRIF
-438 LGLGGPSPGGPSP
+438 LGLGPGGAPS
-451 GGPSPGDPW
+451 
-460 TTRPTRSPGRRP
+460 RRRRP
-472 SRSGAPPAGV
+472 DESAG
-482 GGEARPAGGPGV
+482 RHP
-494 GGPGGGAG
+494 
-502 GPGGGA
+502 
-508 GSGAGSGAE
+508 
-517 PGYRDHHRHAH
+517 HAH

-536 LLLAAAVAVGLAPGI
+536 ALLAGAVALGLWPGL
-551 TGVVEPAAARF
+551 TAAAEAAAARF
-562 TDRAGYAAAVLEG
+562 TDRPAYAAAVLRG
-575 VAGPGVRVPHPPVP
+575 AASQAPGAHPAVH
-589 LAAPAFWAVLSALLG
+589 LAAPAFWAALSAVGG
-604 LGLALA
+604 LALALA
-610 ALAPERVPGRLR
+610 ALRPDRLPAGAR
-622 DGVAR
+622 DRLAR
-627 VWGPVAATLRGLH
+627 AAGPAVAALRRLH
-640 DGGIGDSVTWL
+640 DVQIGDSVTWL

-656 AFGTLLAVVVR
+656 GFGALLALATR

>member
-51 AISLDGPVVY
+51 VISLDGPVVY

-79 VDPVGAALAALA
+79 VDPVGAALATLA

-271 PMAGVGGL
+271 PMAGVEGL

-343 VKGALFISVG
+343 VKGSLFISVG

-438 LGLGGPSPGGPSP
+438 LGLGGPSPGSPSP
-451 GGPSPGDPW
+451 
-460 TTRPTRSPGRRP
+460 
-472 SRSGAPPAGV
+472 
-482 GGEARPAGGPGV
+482 
-494 GGPGGGAG
+494 G

-551 TGVVEPAAARF
+551 TGVVERAAARF

>member
-1 VDLLPALPVALP
+1 VDALPALPVALP

-26 CPRPVADAAAVLTA
+26 CPRQVADAAAVATA
-40 ALVTLACLALL
+40 AVVTLLCLTLL
-51 AISLDGPVVY
+51 ARAVDGPVVY
-61 WFGGWTPRG
+61 WFGGWTPRD

-79 VDPVGAALAALA
+79 VDPVGAALATLA

-175 ILVLG
+175 ILVLA

-199 SLARG
+199 TLAARG

-271 PMAGVGGL
+271 PLAEDQGL
-279 RGVLLLGAVTTAL
+279 RGVMLLGAVTTAL

-343 VKGALFISVG
+343 VKGSLFISVG

-372 HMPWAAALMVAGA
+372 HLPWAAALMVAGA

-409 AGTPWLIGLFVVVA
+409 VGAPWLIGLFVIVA

-438 LGLGGPSPGGPSP
+438 LGLGPRPTGGLWTAAPTPRPGGL
-451 GGPSPGDPW
+451 
-460 TTRPTRSPGRRP
+460 P
-472 SRSGAPPAGV
+472 SRSGALPAGV
-482 GGEARPAGGPGV
+482 GAAARPAARV
-494 GGPGGGAG
+494 GAAARPPAEGGAG
-502 GPGGGA
+502 ATG
-508 GSGAGSGAE
+508 
-517 PGYRDHHRHAH
+517 DHHRHAH
-528 PTQVAPAV
+528 PTQLAPAI
-536 LLLAAAVAVGLAPGI
+536 LLLAGAVAVGVAPGI
-551 TGVVEPAAARF
+551 TGGVEDAAARF

-575 VAGPGVRVPHPPVP
+575 VVGAGAGVAHPPIP

-604 LGLALA
+604 LGLALG
-610 ALAPERVPGRLR
+610 ALAPERLPGRLR
-622 DGVAR
+622 GGVAR